1 MKSLIVNFCAGP
13 GAGKSTMAAHV
24 FAELK
29 WLNVSCELVTE
40 YAKEKVWEKSFHVL
54 NNQRFIY
61 AQQYHG
67 ILRAAENVDI
77 VITDSP
83 LILSVVYAKPND
95 DAFINLI
102 VDDFKKFWNITFFL
116 ERTKAFCQTGRIH
129 NEEQARE
136 IDKKIIETLE
146 KYKILYSMINGSR
159 DNVSGIVQNIK
170 NVSEHLRKTNEKME
184 NKE

>member
-1 MKSLIVNFCAGP
+1 MKSLIVNFAAGP

-29 WLNVSCELVTE
+29 WKGVNCELVTE

-67 ILRAAENVDI
+67 ILRAAENVDV

-83 LILSVVYAKPND
+83 LILSAVYAKPND

-102 VDDFKKFWNITFFL
+102 VDDFQKFHNITFFL
-116 ERTKAFCQTGRIH
+116 ERTKDFCQTGRIH

-146 KYKILYSMINGSR
+146 KYKILYTPIEGTR
-159 DNVSGIVQNIK
+159 DKVNEIV
-170 NVSEHLRKTNEKME
+170 EKVLWII
-184 NKE
+184 